1 MEQFALKMFHV
12 EQKGETMKILD
23 QFDVAVIGAGHAG
36 IEAAVASAKRGCKT
50 VLFTISLDQIGN
62 MPCNPAIGG
71 SAKGHLVREIDALG
85 GVMGKAADA
94 CCIQMRMLN
103 LSKGASVHSPRA
115 QEDRRAYH
123 ALTKKLCEETTNLQ
137 VIQAE
142 IADIRME
149 ENKVT
154 GVINSFGGVY
164 LCKAVVICAGTF
176 LNGRVY
182 IGKQSQESGPDASI
196 PSRYLSDSLRQSGI
210 TLRRFKT
217 GTPCRVHRRS
227 IDYTLLTPQT
237 GDENPLPFSFEH
249 ERGNIRNDA
258 ICYIANT
265 NEETHRVIRENLSES
280 PLYSGLIH
288 GIGPRYCPS
297 IEDKVVRFTERKQHQ
312 IFVEP
317 TGIDTD
323 EMYLGG
329 FSTSLPEDVQRK
341 MLQTVKGFE
350 HIEIMRSAYAI
361 EYDCINPVCLL
372 HTLAFRDY
380 QGLYAAGQFNGT
392 SGYEEA
398 AAQGL
403 IAGIN
408 ASAYVLGDDPLE
420 LPRSSSYIGTLIDDL
435 VTKGTDDPYRMMTA
449 RSEYRLSLRHA
460 TADARLTPI
469 GYRYGLIS
477 EERWAKFNEKTA
489 RIQNAVEQIRHKTV
503 HPSEQLNQYLKASDT
518 SELTQAV
525 KMDSLLRRPQVEL
538 EPLTK
543 AVGIDLNLAGEEA
556 AEVSLQIKYEQY
568 IERQNQQNEHRSQLE
583 KVKLPVGI
591 DYSKIHGISSEAAE
605 KLTKHQPEHLAQ
617 AAAISGISPADIS
630 ILMTWLKAGGA
641 THE

>member
-1 MEQFALKMFHV
+1 
-12 EQKGETMKILD
+12 MKILD

-36 IEAAVASAKRGCKT
+36 IEAAVSSAKRGCRT
-50 VLFTISLDQIGN
+50 ALFTISLDQIGN

-115 QEDRRAYH
+115 QEDRQAYH
-123 ALTKKLCEETTNLQ
+123 VLTKKICEETPDLHI
-137 VIQAE
+137 IQAE
-142 IADIRME
+142 ISDVLI
-149 ENKVT
+149 ENNSVT
-154 GVINSFGGVY
+154 GITDSFGGVY
-164 LCKAVVICAGTF
+164 SCKAVVICAGTF
-176 LNGRVY
+176 LNGKVY
-182 IGKQSQESGPDASI
+182 IGKKSQESGPDSSI
-196 PSRYLSDSLRQSGI
+196 PARYLSESLKKQGI

-227 IDYTLLTPQT
+227 INYSVLIPQT
-237 GDENPLPFSFEH
+237 GDENPLPFSFENK
-249 ERGNIRNDA
+249 RGNVRNDA
-258 ICYIANT
+258 LCYIANT
-265 NEETHRVIRENLSES
+265 NEETHRVIRENISES
-280 PLYSGLIH
+280 PLYSGMIH

-297 IEDKVVRFTERKQHQ
+297 IEDKVIRFSERSQHQ

-317 TGIDTD
+317 TGADTD

-329 FSTSLPEDVQRK
+329 FSTSLPEHVQRM

-361 EYDCINPVCLL
+361 EYDCINPLCLL
-372 HTLAFRDY
+372 HTLAFRDFN
-380 QGLYAAGQFNGT
+380 GLYAAGQFNGT

-408 ASAYVLGDDPLE
+408 ASAYVLNEEPLE

-477 EERWAKFNEKTA
+477 ESRWADFNEKQQ
-489 RIQNAVEQIRHKTV
+489 RIREAICSIRGKTV
-503 HPSEQLNQYLKASDT
+503 QPIEAVNRYLTETGTAP
-518 SELTQAV
+518 LTQAV
-525 KMDSLLRRPQVEL
+525 KMDSLLRRPQVDIAGL
-538 EPLTK
+538 SN
-543 AVGIDLNLAGEEA
+543 AVGFSSELSSDEA
-556 AEVSLQIKYEQY
+556 EEVSLQIKYEQY
-568 IERQNQQNEHRSQLE
+568 IERQNQQNEHRAQLE
-583 KVKLPVGI
+583 RIRLPLGT
-591 DYSKIHGISSEAAE
+591 DYCSIHGLSSEAAE
-605 KLTKHQPEHLAQ
+605 KLNRHQPEHLAQ

-630 ILMTWLKAGGA
+630 ILITWLKAGGA
-641 THE
+641 ANDA